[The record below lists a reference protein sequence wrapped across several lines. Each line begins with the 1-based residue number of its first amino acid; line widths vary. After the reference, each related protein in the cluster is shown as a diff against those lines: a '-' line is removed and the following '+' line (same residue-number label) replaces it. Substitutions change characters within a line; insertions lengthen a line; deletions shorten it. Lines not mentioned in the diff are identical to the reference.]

1 LSDSVGLLMLVFA
14 FAQAAKVLMDG
25 AGVVGCAVLKTL
37 ALSSFSGKHIVL
49 CC

>member
-1 LSDSVGLLMLVFA
+1 MLVFA

-25 AGVVGCAVLKTL
+25 AGIIGCELLKTV
-37 ALSSFSGKHIVL
+37 ALSSFSGKHIII